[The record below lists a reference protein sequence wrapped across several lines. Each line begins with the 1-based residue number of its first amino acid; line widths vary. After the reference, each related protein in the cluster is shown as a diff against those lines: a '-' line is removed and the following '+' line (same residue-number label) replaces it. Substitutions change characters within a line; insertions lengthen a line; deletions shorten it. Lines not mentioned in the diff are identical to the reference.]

1 MEEKSKESLAKLAVL
16 LANEGNGK
24 GKADYLKP
32 KFIRVKQAE
41 VIYNIGK
48 SRILEIAREAGAA
61 IKIDRTVLIDIE
73 VFDKYLE
80 TFRIPKGY

>member
-1 MEEKSKESLAKLAVL
+1 MEEKSIESLAKLVEL
-16 LANEGNGK
+16 LENDGGNK
-24 GKADYLKP
+24 ERAELLKV

-41 VIYNIGK
+41 VKYNIGK
-48 SRILEIAREAGAA
+48 TRILEIAREAGAV
-61 IKIDRTVLIDIE
+61 IKIDRTVLIEVE